1 MSKLEPTEAQR
12 KALVDKLSE
21 HVQWHRDGVEM
32 AVDEMIAAANSIPDG
47 APVGT
52 IARRPD
58 GAWKAERKAGGA
70 GPYWHYSTSAFW
82 QADSPDW
89 NSEDDADSWPVIY
102 DPTGFS
108 ELSIDLGPDW
118 GEWGCNTLV
127 EALSALGVKPGMNLG
142 DIYEMVEQGLE
153 WFPPGEE
160 PLVPRPD
167 PTAQQEPDRFPGI
180 ENPTTAD
187 HVGADNADEQLKLI
201 FALQCIRVERGLS
214 VAHVG
219 EALGLEDSEVERFE
233 SGSTNPTMSMIR
245 RYARAVEAVFT
256 VDVRKWEDSS
266 AQQEPGESLA
276 RGLDDIAAGRVSRR
290 DDYLEPQPE
299 PKLCSGCCQ
308 CQAPKPPRTP
318 RVVDRLGVDERGAEW
333 KRRGI
338 SRVSYIWEYRFRNGV
353 WQVRLVG
360 NEAWASMSPGT
371 EPTNGPYTEVLGDP
385 S

>member
-12 KALVDKLSE
+12 KAMAEATEAWNWYSCGPERRLDTVDK
-21 HVQWHRDGVEM
+21 
-32 AVDEMIAAANSIPDG
+32 MIAAANSIADG

-58 GAWKAERKAGGA
+58 GEWIAWRTEDGWGYRFIGDEEPNEWPPGSSIAD
-70 GPYWHYSTSAFW
+70 FW
-82 QADSPDW
+82 PQIRPD
-89 NSEDDADSWPVIY
+89 EWP
-102 DPTGFS
+102 DQS
-108 ELSIDLGPDW
+108 
-118 GEWGCNTLV
+118 
-127 EALSALGVKPGMNLG
+127 
-142 DIYEMVEQGLE
+142 GLD

-160 PLVPRPD
+160 PIVPRPD
-167 PTAQQEPDRFPGI
+167 PTAQQEPPKGLY
-180 ENPTTAD
+180 
-187 HVGADNADEQLKLI
+187 GKY
-201 FALQCIRVERGLS
+201 RVERVDGKPIRACFVLEYLDDLH
-214 VAHVG
+214 ANK
-219 EALGLEDSEVERFE
+219 ALLEYAFSVERV
-233 SGSTNPTMSMIR
+233 NPEL
-245 RYARAVEAVFT
+245 AKDLRAEWG
-256 VDVRKWEDSS
+256 KWPGRS
-266 AQQEPGESLA
+266 QQEPGESLA
-276 RGLDDIAAGRVSRR
+276 RGLDDLAAGRVSRR

>member
-1 MSKLEPTEAQR
+1 MKLEPTEVQR
-12 KALVDKLSE
+12 KA
-21 HVQWHRDGVEM
+21 M
-32 AVDEMIAAANSIPDG
+32 AVELKAFGGWTLETCHKAIDALIAAANSIPEG
-47 APVGT
+47 MPVGT

-102 DPTGFS
+102 DPTKPEQKTYPYAEGDT
-108 ELSIDLGPDW
+108 IVIGPECFQVPSKGAIAW
-118 GEWGCNTLV
+118 K
-127 EALSALGVKPGMNLG
+127 GVWYFDPDYQLN
-142 DIYEMVEQGLE
+142 

-290 DDYLEPQPE
+290 DDYLEPQQE
-299 PKLCSGCCQ
+299 PADRLDLIDPIQRHRGD
-308 CQAPKPPRTP
+308 KPSRTP
-318 RVVDRLGVDERGAEW
+318 RVVYRLGVNEQGSRWQDRQLGEW
-333 KRRGI
+333 KFDGQAWRYLELTWTSVPGGEW
-338 SRVSYIWEYRFRNGV
+338 V
-353 WQVRLVG
+353 
-360 NEAWASMSPGT
+360 EA
-371 EPTNGPYTEVLGDP
+371 EPSKRYGPYVEVL